1 MDKAYSINLKVWLT
15 LLSTISAAVFAS
27 VLIVFSYQIKKDFI
41 IEQTLHTATQI
52 TANIANTVTST
63 ASSGFFTAGDP
74 RELIESLRSVVVIDK
89 QLVVR
94 DSIDKSQ
101 IGLSANTLFPQLAQ
115 VANQHGT
122 EEPRHFFDSQTNTL
136 VTYQEI
142 PASVQDANNAIFDP
156 PYFIYSQFDLTET
169 FSQLLIHYNHNAWF
183 IIFAIVFISVLALL
197 VTYYFIHRPI
207 SELTQISNKLSDFE
221 FIAEHQIKGDGELKH
236 LANNLARAAHTLD
249 IGFKQQKLAEQN
261 ALDRHSVLQGI
272 FSALPDIFFIID
284 RQSKILE
291 CHYGRDD
298 NLPVP
303 EKQFVGQQL
312 IDILP
317 SHAAKHFAKAISTI
331 EQSSQ
336 LTQIEYKLENTDS
349 TKHFEARLNAI
360 PQSDKLVIAVR
371 DITDKKRQE
380 EVILKH
386 AFYDTL
392 TNLPNRFLALDRL
405 QQMIHEAKRNQQLI
419 AVGFIDLDDFKKVND
434 SMGHEVGDK
443 VLVHSAS
450 VLKGALRKHDT
461 VARLGGDEFIILLGD
476 IQTHHDITAIATKL
490 VQLFRSPFEIDER
503 AFTISLSLGVAV
515 FPDDADTPNEL
526 LRKADSAMY
535 SAKHMGRNTFSFFT
549 ESMSQDLNR
558 RLKLEDSM
566 RSALVNQEFEVY
578 FQPQYDLSSRFVVGA
593 EALLRWYNTELGWV
607 SPAEFIP
614 LAEQTGYIIELGE
627 FVLEQAMQQI
637 CTLQDFHPHPYRI
650 AVNLSPRQFKD
661 PNLVNSI
668 SRMINKYQ
676 IDTQLLELEITEGVL
691 LTGDALVKDAL
702 FEFHQLGVLVSMDDF
717 GTGYSSLNYL
727 RLYPF
732 DVVKIDQ
739 SFIFDMHTSEQVR
752 QLVHTIITM
761 AHNLGIKVIAEG
773 IETQLQLDILAALG
787 CDLGQGYFLGKP
799 MAKIDFEA
807 WLAQYAHQPLNI
819 ENKSLSIQDY

>member
-41 IEQTLHTATQI
+41 IEQTVHASTQI
-52 TANIANTVTST
+52 TANIANTATST
-63 ASSGFFTAGDP
+63 TSSGFFTTGDP
-74 RELIESLRSVVVIDK
+74 RVLVNSLRSVAVIDK
-89 QLVVR
+89 QLIVR
-94 DSIDKSQ
+94 DSTDKRQ

-115 VANQHGT
+115 VVHQQKTKA
-122 EEPRHFFDSQTNTL
+122 PRYFFDSQTNML
-136 VTYQEI
+136 VTYQALSA
-142 PASVQDANNAIFDP
+142 PQQNTGNADSDHL
-156 PYFIYSQFDLTET
+156 YFIYSQFDLTET
-169 FSQLLIHYNHNAWF
+169 FSLLLTHYNHNAWF

-249 IGFKQQKLAEQN
+249 IGFKRQKLAEQN

-284 RQSKILE
+284 KQSKILE

-312 IDILP
+312 VDILP

-336 LTQIEYKLENTDS
+336 LTQIEYKLDNTGS

-515 FPDDADTPNEL
+515 FPDDADSPNEL

-566 RSALVNQEFEVY
+566 RSALANQEFEVY

-593 EALLRWYNTELGWV
+593 EALLRWYNAELGWV

-627 FVLEQAMQQI
+627 FVLDQAMQQI
-637 CTLQDFHPHPYRI
+637 CELRDFHPQPYRI

-773 IETQLQLDILAALG
+773 IETQLQLDVLAALG